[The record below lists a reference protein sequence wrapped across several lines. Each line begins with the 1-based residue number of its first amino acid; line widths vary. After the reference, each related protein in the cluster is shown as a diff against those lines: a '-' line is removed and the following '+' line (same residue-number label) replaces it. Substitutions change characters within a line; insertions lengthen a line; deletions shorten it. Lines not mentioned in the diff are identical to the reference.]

1 VTFAELLADPN
12 VVEECEL
19 RGAFGFMAFH
29 GGWLEEATDVIARAA
44 AERVGASYYGVLWP
58 PESPHLSSIKFDPE
72 ASSTL
77 ARFLDHVDTVI
88 TVHGYGRVGYW
99 STLLAGGSNRD
110 LATHLAGHVRAALPA
125 YTVIDEIDLIPTEL
139 RGLHPNNPVNRPRL
153 GGVQI
158 ELPPRVRGNTPMFWD
173 WEGPGP
179 CPHTAR
185 LIDAFVDATNTWLQA
200 G

>member
-1 VTFAELLADPN
+1 VSFAELLADPR

-19 RGAFGFMAFH
+19 RGSFGFMAFH

-44 AERVGASYYGVLWP
+44 AERTGSSYYGVLWP
-58 PESPHLSSIKFDPE
+58 SESPHLSSTKFDPD
-72 ASSTL
+72 ASPTL
-77 ARFLDHVDTVI
+77 ARFFEHVDVVI
-88 TVHGYGRVGYW
+88 TIHGYGRHGYW
-99 STLLAGGSNRD
+99 STLLAGGSHRE
-110 LATHLAGHVRAALPA
+110 LARHVADHVRTVLPA
-125 YTVIDEIDLIPTEL
+125 YTVIDDIDAIPIEL
-139 RGLHPNNPVNRPRL
+139 RGLHAKNPVNRPRL

-185 LIDAFVDATNTWLQA
+185 LIDGLVAATESWTA
-200 G
+200 TG

>member
-1 VTFAELLADPN
+1 VTFAELLANPD

-19 RGAFGFMAFH
+19 RGSFGYMAFH
-29 GGWLEEATDVIARAA
+29 GGWLEEATDVVARAA
-44 AERVGASYYGVLWP
+44 AERTGASYYGVLWP
-58 PESPHLSSIKFDPE
+58 ADSPHLASIKFEPE
-72 ASSTL
+72 ASPLL
-77 ARFLDHVDTVI
+77 ARFLDHVDIVI

-110 LATHLAGHVRAALPA
+110 LASHVSSHMRWALPA
-125 YTVIDEIDLIPTEL
+125 YTVIDDIDLIPTEL
-139 RGLHPNNPVNRPRL
+139 RGLHPKNPVNRPRF

-179 CPHTAR
+179 CPHTSR
-185 LIDAFVDATNTWLQA
+185 LIDALVSATATWS